1 MIFHHNT
8 LISLDIIQKK
18 FFCNP
23 EKCHGACCVEGD
35 YGAPLDEPEIIEVKD
50 NLPFIREYMTIE
62 ALEMLDK
69 DGFYE
74 KDPFDFYVTKC
85 VDRADCIF
93 CYKEGKIA
101 RCAIEKAFFDNN
113 LTFRKP
119 VSCHLYPIRIS
130 NMKTYDAMNYHQWDI
145 CEAGRKLGD
154 ESGLPLYKFLKEALI
169 RKYNKEWYNE
179 LEEIVEEFNKEGT
192 GI

>member
-130 NMKTYDAMNYHQWDI
+130 NMKTYDAMMTETELLRRY
-145 CEAGRKLGD
+145 LGKD
-154 ESGLPLYKFLKEALI
+154 HAFLI
-169 RKYNKEWYNE
+169 NITDFFR
-179 LEEIVEEFNKEGT
+179 
-192 GI
+192 